1 MIHRMRKARLVVAC
15 TLVVGF
21 VSGRASADPVQ
32 YQCLDNQ
39 LLRVRVDIAAQ
50 GGWGLLPRSHR
61 PRHIPLES
69 RLTCFGL
76 SHGKGSA

>member
-15 TLVVGF
+15 MLVVGF
-21 VSGRASADPVQ
+21 VSGRASADPVR

-39 LLRVRVDIAAQ
+39 LLRVRVAVVAQ
-50 GGWGLLPRSHR
+50 GGWGLVQPSHHS
-61 PRHIPLES
+61 RHIPLES
-69 RLTCFGL
+69 RLTCFGF